1 MYIRIFCENPAG
13 KPLKQPLRRPI
24 KGILREIGVFSKK
37 NGRIDAAGRLC
48 YPFINRSRNPIPQRK
63 PAAHSRIG
71 YAAGQPP
78 GKGRI
83 HMKNVKLIV
92 TASVILVLLLIL
104 GLNSFASVPVGHT
117 GILLT
122 MGKVEDSALSE
133 GVHFKIPFAQKIISM
148 DNRIKK
154 LELNTEAF
162 SKDIQTVSAT
172 LAVNYRLQADKT
184 FSIYKSAGL
193 SYEDN
198 LIVPAT
204 HEVLKSVC
212 AQYTAEEL
220 ISKRAESSD
229 KMRDE
234 LDAKLSGMG
243 ISVNDFNIIDFDFSD
258 EFISAVESKQVAEQL
273 KKKAATENETAI
285 AQAERE
291 KQVVIKQSEAQA
303 QSLLIAAQAEADAIK
318 LAADAEAY
326 RLEHVGAQLTN
337 QTILN
342 TLAEN
347 WNGELPGVVGA
358 DAAGIFSLDAAVSDG
373 AAQ

>member
-1 MYIRIFCENPAG
+1 MKTSFKVIRRLVA
-13 KPLKQPLRRPI
+13 LAVA
-24 KGILREIGVFSKK
+24 VFL
-37 NGRIDAAGRLC
+37 A
-48 YPFINRSRNPIPQRK
+48 
-63 PAAHSRIG
+63 
-71 YAAGQPP
+71 
-78 GKGRI
+78 
-83 HMKNVKLIV
+83 LIV
-92 TASVILVLLLIL
+92 LP
-104 GLNSFASVPVGHT
+104 NCFATVPVGST
-117 GILLT
+117 GIMLT
-122 MGKVEDSALSE
+122 MGKVEDTALPE
-133 GVHFKIPFAQKIISM
+133 GMHFKIPFVQRIVSM
-148 DNRIKK
+148 DNRVKK
-154 LELNTEAF
+154 LELSTEAF

-172 LAVNYRLQADKT
+172 LAVNYRLQTGKT
-184 FSIYKSAGL
+184 FEIYKTTGTA
-193 SYEDN
+193 YEDN

-234 LDAKLSGMG
+234 LDAKLSQIG
-243 ISVNDFNIIDFDFSD
+243 ISITDFNIIDFDFSD

-291 KQVVIKQSEAQA
+291 KQVSIKQSEAEAERVRIAAEAQA
-303 QSLLIAAQAEADAIK
+303 QSTLIAAQAEADAVK

-326 RLEHVGAQLTN
+326 RLEQIGRQLTDK
-337 QTILN
+337 TILS

-358 DAAGIFSLDAAVSDG
+358 GATGILNLDEMVKDG
-373 AAQ
+373 AGE